1 MLNFSTLSLEDAKR
15 LWRARGSLFQLLCGR
30 SIWFC
35 SNSKSNSLLPFCL
48 FDEFDRNWV
57 LFNLNLETCNQKFFY
72 LRSPRICLF
81 RLFSTL
87 FKLLGKWACQTAWP
101 MCCTS
106 PRLTRGALTSFY
118 LFSADSYNGLCWK
131 VGTEGNLFN
140 VVSNLVQIFAL
151 NDC

>member
-1 MLNFSTLSLEDAKR
+1 MLEGTIRNCPLRTLREKNPKIIQNA
-15 LWRARGSLFQLLCGR
+15 QLQYPLIRRCKTLIT
-30 SIWFC
+30 SPWVPF

-48 FDEFDRNWV
+48 FVEFDRNWV

-72 LRSPRICLF
+72 LRFHRICLF

-118 LFSADSYNGLCWK
+118 LFSAD
-131 VGTEGNLFN
+131 FFR
-140 VVSNLVQIFAL
+140 LVQRTL
-151 NDC
+151 LKSRDWR